1 MAMWKVPVTS
11 DDHIQG
17 VENASVTLLEYG
29 DYECPYCGR
38 AYSVIKKLQEHYGQQ
53 LRFVF
58 RNFPLS
64 QIHPYA
70 EPAAEAA
77 EFASAHGRFWE
88 MHDDIYENQSR
99 LGMPL
104 LLELAELRGLSATAL
119 RTALAN
125 HEYLPKIRQDFL
137 GGVRSGVNGTPAFFI
152 NGVRHDEAYEYED
165 LLSAIDAQLLKRNR
179 RSA

>member
-1 MAMWKVPVTS
+1 M
-11 DDHIQG
+11 
-17 VENASVTLLEYG
+17 
-29 DYECPYCGR
+29 
-38 AYSVIKKLQEHYGQQ
+38 
-53 LRFVF
+53 
-58 RNFPLS
+58 S

-77 EFASAHGRFWE
+77 EFADSHGRFWE

-104 LLELAELRGLSATAL
+104 LLELAELRGLSAAAL

-137 GGVRSGVNGTPAFFI
+137 GGVRSGVNGTPGFFI
-152 NGVRHDEAYEYED
+152 NGVRHAEGYEYED
-165 LLSAIDAQLLKRNR
+165 LVSAIDAQLLKRNR